1 MTNHVAPLKQGAKLT
16 WAIGLNL
23 LVSKLKVP
31 EGKRKIFSPASDR
44 ISPRQRGIVP
54 ITLENDIYCMDLN
67 KLTGQASHYKCV

>member
-1 MTNHVAPLKQGAKLT
+1 MEEAGELHSYDQEACSTVTNHVAPLKQGAKLT

-54 ITLENDIYCMDLN
+54 ITLENDI
-67 KLTGQASHYKCV
+67 